1 MNNSTNR
8 EDFPDDLTPQGVLDW
23 LHAVGVDIEVQDLP
37 DWESRLCL
45 TSPVGFAIPDE
56 IQAAI
61 TRQKPQLLDLLRGH
75 PVDARAPVPIRPDV
89 DHQTGGE
96 PQPSLPAIDAGNHN
110 LADVARQAWE
120 ALAAANDPPTY
131 FRHGNALVRLEMDDA
146 DRPLLVPLT
155 HDRLRHKLARS
166 ALWYR
171 ETKQGIVDALPPRHV
186 AMDMLA
192 TPQPPLPPLV
202 RIVDTPVFA
211 ATGALIAT
219 PGYDAGSGIFYAP
232 APGLVVPPVPTTPT
246 VAEIAQAREL
256 ILEVV
261 SDFPFVADAERANAI
276 AVLFEQP
283 AREMIAGPLPLHAIE
298 APDAGT
304 GKGLLAAALLLP
316 FTGDRV
322 GVIAEAQSDD
332 EWRKRLTAALRAL
345 APAILI
351 DNLRRTL
358 DSPVVASAL
367 TASYWDDRLLG
378 TNDLLHLPVR
388 CSWLMTANNPTLSR
402 EISRRI
408 VRTRLDARVDRPWE
422 RADFRHTNL
431 LAWARERRG
440 EIVAAVLTLVRA
452 WVAAGKPEGT
462 VSLGSYE
469 RWAAV
474 IGGILATAGIPA
486 FLGNLDAVYEAADG
500 EGEAWRRLIGLWWE
514 MHRDTPVSAGEL
526 FALAAALE
534 GFDFGKGDERAQK
547 ISFGKQLARQRDRV
561 IGEYRVTLAGT
572 VKRINQWQLVFSPP
586 PPPPPAELDPGRC
599 MSSDGHAPS
608 DSPDIQGETE
618 GSVHVGACFSTD
630 LACENPPIASQR
642 DIETDGEHAPTC
654 TTGPVSEAIAGESDG
669 ACPEGDMHRQGDGAR
684 EAVGQSGPHRA
695 AAPSASSRRKIRL

>member
-1 MNNSTNR
+1 MNSYRDDETTP
-8 EDFPDDLTPQGVLDW
+8 EDLTPAEILDW
-23 LHAVGVDIEVQDLP
+23 LRAFGVEIEVVDLP
-37 DWESRLCL
+37 NGESRLRL
-45 TSPVGFAIPDE
+45 TSPAGFAIPDE

-120 ALAAANDPPTY
+120 AFAAANDPPTY

-146 DRPLLVPLT
+146 DRPLLVPLI

-166 ALWYR
+166 ASWYR

-219 PGYDAGSGIFYAP
+219 PGYDAGSGIYY
-232 APGLVVPPVPTTPT
+232 APGLVVPPVPTAPT

-322 GVIAEAQSDD
+322 GVIAEAQTDD

-358 DSPVVASAL
+358 DSPVVASVL

-402 EISRRI
+402 EIARRV

-422 RADFRHTNL
+422 REGFRHTNL
-431 LAWARERRG
+431 LAWVRERRG
-440 EIVAAVLTLVRA
+440 EIVAAVLTLVQA

-474 IGGILATAGIPA
+474 VGGILDTASIAG
-486 FLGNLDAVYEAADG
+486 FLGNLDAVYEATDG
-500 EGEAWRRLIGLWWE
+500 EGEAWRRLIGAWWE
-514 MHRDTPVSAGEL
+514 THRDTAVSAGDL

-547 ISFGKQLARQRDRV
+547 ISFGKQLAKQRDRV
-561 IGEYRVTLAGT
+561 IGEYRVTLTGT
-572 VKRINQWQLVFSPP
+572 HKRINQWQLVFSPSP
-586 PPPPPAELDPGRC
+586 SPPPAEPDPGRC
-599 MSSDGHAPS
+599 MSPDGHAPP
-608 DSPDIQGETE
+608 DSPDIQAETE
-618 GSVHVGACFSTD
+618 VTVHVGACFSTD

-642 DIETDGEHAPTC
+642 DVETDGKHAPTC
-654 TTGPVSEAIAGESDG
+654 TTGPISGAIAGESDG

-684 EAVGQSGPHRA
+684 EAVGQSGPNRA
-695 AAPSASSRRKIRL
+695 AAPSRRKIRL